1 MLTGNS
7 CYSPEACGF
16 CLKTLALCTAERNAM
31 FLYVCVCFEDF
42 IDIGETMRQRN
53 EFTTQSS
60 LAAND
65 DEFERMLEEFI
76 NSEFEMAEQALT
88 DEDGKTGGE
97 PPHGEDDATDE
108 DDEDAAADASDEDD
122 DDEDAF
128 DDDDDDDDDIV
139 LPSGLLE
146 QNGNVTVKVE
156 ILRPIKNPRSELDRL
171 VGCRSIKQRMDE
183 LLALTRYN
191 AMLRNTFPD
200 NKQHEVSLHSVFLG
214 RPGTGKTTV
223 CKIFG
228 SLLHEAGVLSKG
240 HVVVCNRGT
249 FLGTLWGDE
258 ERSVRQVVEMAQ
270 GGVLMID
277 EAYLLNGK
285 NQNDPGRVV
294 LPMLMDI
301 LANEAQRD
309 IAVVLCGYK
318 EPMLRLLELNPGL
331 HSRFPNR
338 FEFCDFTVDEL
349 LQITRQRIGEYKYHF
364 TRQAWE
370 KYKEV
375 LQAAYDVRDPDSWGN
390 ARYVANQLERI
401 YVQHATRIVK
411 HRIVGKRQL
420 LALTPADILPIETPR
435 QRPRIGF

>member
-1 MLTGNS
+1 
-7 CYSPEACGF
+7 
-16 CLKTLALCTAERNAM
+16 M

-76 NSEFEMAEQALT
+76 NSEFEMAEQALP

-97 PPHGEDDATDE
+97 PPHGEDAATDE

-128 DDDDDDDDDIV
+128 DDDDDDDDDDIV

>member
-1 MLTGNS
+1 
-7 CYSPEACGF
+7 
-16 CLKTLALCTAERNAM
+16 
-31 FLYVCVCFEDF
+31 
-42 IDIGETMRQRN
+42 MRQRN

-76 NSEFEMAEQALT
+76 NSEFEMAEQALP

-294 LPMLMDI
+294 IPMLMDI

>member
-1 MLTGNS
+1 
-7 CYSPEACGF
+7 
-16 CLKTLALCTAERNAM
+16 M

-76 NSEFEMAEQALT
+76 NSEFEMAEQALP

-97 PPHGEDDATDE
+97 PPHGEDAATDE

-128 DDDDDDDDDIV
+128 DDDDDDEDDDIV

-294 LPMLMDI
+294 IPMLMDI

-435 QRPRIGF
+435 PRPRIGF

>member
-1 MLTGNS
+1 
-7 CYSPEACGF
+7 
-16 CLKTLALCTAERNAM
+16 
-31 FLYVCVCFEDF
+31 
-42 IDIGETMRQRN
+42 MRQRN

-76 NSEFEMAEQALT
+76 NSEFEMAEQALP

-128 DDDDDDDDDIV
+128 DDDDDDDDIV

-301 LANEAQRD
+301 LANEEQRD

-435 QRPRIGF
+435 PRPRIGF

>member
-1 MLTGNS
+1 M
-7 CYSPEACGF
+7 
-16 CLKTLALCTAERNAM
+16 
-31 FLYVCVCFEDF
+31 YVCVLRIF

-76 NSEFEMAEQALT
+76 NSEFEMAEQALP
-88 DEDGKTGGE
+88 DEEGKTGGE
-97 PPHGEDDATDE
+97 PPHGDDDATDE

-128 DDDDDDDDDIV
+128 DDEDDDDDDIV

-294 LPMLMDI
+294 IPMLMDI

>member
-1 MLTGNS
+1 
-7 CYSPEACGF
+7 
-16 CLKTLALCTAERNAM
+16 M

-76 NSEFEMAEQALT
+76 NSEFEMAEQALP

-128 DDDDDDDDDIV
+128 DDEDDDDDDIV

-294 LPMLMDI
+294 IPMLMDI

>member
-1 MLTGNS
+1 
-7 CYSPEACGF
+7 
-16 CLKTLALCTAERNAM
+16 M

-76 NSEFEMAEQALT
+76 NSEFEMAEQALP

-97 PPHGEDDATDE
+97 PPHGDDAAADE

-128 DDDDDDDDDIV
+128 DDEDDDDDIV

-435 QRPRIGF
+435 PRPRIGF

>member
-1 MLTGNS
+1 
-7 CYSPEACGF
+7 
-16 CLKTLALCTAERNAM
+16 
-31 FLYVCVCFEDF
+31 
-42 IDIGETMRQRN
+42 MRQRN

-76 NSEFEMAEQALT
+76 NSEFEMAEQALP

-97 PPHGEDDATDE
+97 PPHGEDDAADE

-128 DDDDDDDDDIV
+128 DDEDDDDDIV

-435 QRPRIGF
+435 PRPRIGF

>member
-1 MLTGNS
+1 
-7 CYSPEACGF
+7 
-16 CLKTLALCTAERNAM
+16 
-31 FLYVCVCFEDF
+31 
-42 IDIGETMRQRN
+42 MRQRN

-76 NSEFEMAEQALT
+76 NSEFEMAEQALP

-97 PPHGEDDATDE
+97 PPHGEDAATDE

-128 DDDDDDDDDIV
+128 DDDDDDDDIV

>member
-1 MLTGNS
+1 
-7 CYSPEACGF
+7 
-16 CLKTLALCTAERNAM
+16 M

-76 NSEFEMAEQALT
+76 NSEFEMAEQALP

-97 PPHGEDDATDE
+97 PPHGEDAAADE
-108 DDEDAAADASDEDD
+108 DDEDAAADEDAVADASDEDD
-122 DDEDAF
+122 DDEDF
-128 DDDDDDDDDIV
+128 FDDDDDDIV

>member
-1 MLTGNS
+1 
-7 CYSPEACGF
+7 
-16 CLKTLALCTAERNAM
+16 
-31 FLYVCVCFEDF
+31 
-42 IDIGETMRQRN
+42 MRQRN

-76 NSEFEMAEQALT
+76 NSEFEMAEQALP

-128 DDDDDDDDDIV
+128 DDEDDDDDIV

>member
-1 MLTGNS
+1 
-7 CYSPEACGF
+7 
-16 CLKTLALCTAERNAM
+16 
-31 FLYVCVCFEDF
+31 
-42 IDIGETMRQRN
+42 MRQRN

-76 NSEFEMAEQALT
+76 NSEFEMAEQALS

-122 DDEDAF
+122 DDEDF
-128 DDDDDDDDDIV
+128 FDDDDDDIV

-435 QRPRIGF
+435 PRPRIGF

>member
-1 MLTGNS
+1 
-7 CYSPEACGF
+7 
-16 CLKTLALCTAERNAM
+16 
-31 FLYVCVCFEDF
+31 
-42 IDIGETMRQRN
+42 MRQRN

-76 NSEFEMAEQALT
+76 NSEFEMAEQALP

-128 DDDDDDDDDIV
+128 DDDEDDDDDIV

>member
-1 MLTGNS
+1 
-7 CYSPEACGF
+7 
-16 CLKTLALCTAERNAM
+16 
-31 FLYVCVCFEDF
+31 
-42 IDIGETMRQRN
+42 MRQRN

-76 NSEFEMAEQALT
+76 NSEFEMAEQALP

-97 PPHGEDDATDE
+97 PPHGEDDAADE

-128 DDDDDDDDDIV
+128 DDEDDDDDDIV

-156 ILRPIKNPRSELDRL
+156 ILRPIKNPRRELDRL

-228 SLLHEAGVLSKG
+228 SLLHETGVLSKG

>member
-1 MLTGNS
+1 
-7 CYSPEACGF
+7 
-16 CLKTLALCTAERNAM
+16 M

-76 NSEFEMAEQALT
+76 NSEFEMAEQALP
-88 DEDGKTGGE
+88 DEDGKTDGE
-97 PPHGEDDATDE
+97 PPHGDDDAADE
-108 DDEDAAADASDEDD
+108 DDEDAAADEDAVADASDEDD
-122 DDEDAF
+122 DDEDF
-128 DDDDDDDDDIV
+128 FDDDDDDIV

-435 QRPRIGF
+435 PRPRIGF

>member
-1 MLTGNS
+1 
-7 CYSPEACGF
+7 
-16 CLKTLALCTAERNAM
+16 
-31 FLYVCVCFEDF
+31 
-42 IDIGETMRQRN
+42 MRQRN

-76 NSEFEMAEQALT
+76 NSEFEMAEQALP

-435 QRPRIGF
+435 PRPRIGF

>member
-1 MLTGNS
+1 
-7 CYSPEACGF
+7 
-16 CLKTLALCTAERNAM
+16 M

-76 NSEFEMAEQALT
+76 NSEFEMAEQALP

-128 DDDDDDDDDIV
+128 DEDDDDDDIV

-294 LPMLMDI
+294 IPMLMDI

>member
-1 MLTGNS
+1 
-7 CYSPEACGF
+7 
-16 CLKTLALCTAERNAM
+16 M

-76 NSEFEMAEQALT
+76 NSEFEMAEQALP

-97 PPHGEDDATDE
+97 PPHGEDDAADE

-128 DDDDDDDDDIV
+128 DDEDDDDDDIV

>member
-1 MLTGNS
+1 
-7 CYSPEACGF
+7 
-16 CLKTLALCTAERNAM
+16 M

-76 NSEFEMAEQALT
+76 NSEFEMAEQALP

-97 PPHGEDDATDE
+97 PPHGEDDAADE

-435 QRPRIGF
+435 PRPRIGF

>member
-1 MLTGNS
+1 
-7 CYSPEACGF
+7 
-16 CLKTLALCTAERNAM
+16 M

-76 NSEFEMAEQALT
+76 NSEFEMAEQALP

-97 PPHGEDDATDE
+97 PPHGEDDAADD

-128 DDDDDDDDDIV
+128 DDDDDDDIV

-435 QRPRIGF
+435 PRPRIGF

>member
-1 MLTGNS
+1 
-7 CYSPEACGF
+7 
-16 CLKTLALCTAERNAM
+16 M

-76 NSEFEMAEQALT
+76 NSEFEMAEQALP

-97 PPHGEDDATDE
+97 PPHGDDDATDE
-108 DDEDAAADASDEDD
+108 DDVDAAADEDAAADASDEDD

-128 DDDDDDDDDIV
+128 DDDEDDDDDDIV

>member
-1 MLTGNS
+1 
-7 CYSPEACGF
+7 
-16 CLKTLALCTAERNAM
+16 
-31 FLYVCVCFEDF
+31 
-42 IDIGETMRQRN
+42 
-53 EFTTQSS
+53 
-60 LAAND
+60 
-65 DEFERMLEEFI
+65 
-76 NSEFEMAEQALT
+76 
-88 DEDGKTGGE
+88 
-97 PPHGEDDATDE
+97 
-108 DDEDAAADASDEDD
+108 
-122 DDEDAF
+122 
-128 DDDDDDDDDIV
+128 V

-156 ILRPIKNPRSELDRL
+156 LLRPIKNPRSELDRL

-270 GGVLMID
+270 GGGLMID

>member
-1 MLTGNS
+1 
-7 CYSPEACGF
+7 
-16 CLKTLALCTAERNAM
+16 M

-76 NSEFEMAEQALT
+76 NSEFEMAEQALP

-128 DDDDDDDDDIV
+128 DDDEDDDDDIV

-294 LPMLMDI
+294 IPMLMDI

>member
-1 MLTGNS
+1 
-7 CYSPEACGF
+7 
-16 CLKTLALCTAERNAM
+16 
-31 FLYVCVCFEDF
+31 
-42 IDIGETMRQRN
+42 MRQRN

-76 NSEFEMAEQALT
+76 NSEFEMAEQALP

-97 PPHGEDDATDE
+97 PPHGEDAATDE

-128 DDDDDDDDDIV
+128 DDDDDDDDDDIV

-294 LPMLMDI
+294 IPMLMDI

-435 QRPRIGF
+435 PRPRIGF

>member
-1 MLTGNS
+1 
-7 CYSPEACGF
+7 
-16 CLKTLALCTAERNAM
+16 
-31 FLYVCVCFEDF
+31 
-42 IDIGETMRQRN
+42 MRQRN

-76 NSEFEMAEQALT
+76 NSEFEMAEQALP

-97 PPHGEDDATDE
+97 PPHGEDDAADE

-128 DDDDDDDDDIV
+128 DDDEDDDDDDIV

-294 LPMLMDI
+294 IPMLMDI

>member
-1 MLTGNS
+1 
-7 CYSPEACGF
+7 
-16 CLKTLALCTAERNAM
+16 M

-76 NSEFEMAEQALT
+76 NSEFEMAEQALS

-97 PPHGEDDATDE
+97 PPHGEDAAADE

-128 DDDDDDDDDIV
+128 DDDDDDDDIV

>member
-1 MLTGNS
+1 
-7 CYSPEACGF
+7 
-16 CLKTLALCTAERNAM
+16 
-31 FLYVCVCFEDF
+31 
-42 IDIGETMRQRN
+42 MRQRN

-76 NSEFEMAEQALT
+76 NSEFEMAEQALP

>member
-1 MLTGNS
+1 
-7 CYSPEACGF
+7 
-16 CLKTLALCTAERNAM
+16 M

-76 NSEFEMAEQALT
+76 NSEFEMAEQALP

-97 PPHGEDDATDE
+97 PPHSENDAADE

-128 DDDDDDDDDIV
+128 DEDDDDDDIV

>member
-1 MLTGNS
+1 
-7 CYSPEACGF
+7 
-16 CLKTLALCTAERNAM
+16 M

-76 NSEFEMAEQALT
+76 NSEFEMAEQALP

-122 DDEDAF
+122 DDEDF
-128 DDDDDDDDDIV
+128 FDDDDDDIV

-294 LPMLMDI
+294 IPMLMDI

-435 QRPRIGF
+435 PRPRIGF

>member
-1 MLTGNS
+1 
-7 CYSPEACGF
+7 
-16 CLKTLALCTAERNAM
+16 M

-76 NSEFEMAEQALT
+76 NSEFEMAEQALP

-97 PPHGEDDATDE
+97 PPHGEDAATDE

-128 DDDDDDDDDIV
+128 DDEDDDDDIV

-294 LPMLMDI
+294 IPMLMDI

-435 QRPRIGF
+435 PRPRIGF